1 LFANLKILLVGGGG
15 REHALAWKM
24 ADSPLVSHVFC
35 APGNAGTAREPFVTN
50 VTGDDSFDPKDPG
63 SILGLARLLEVDLT
77 VIGPEDPLAA
87 GVVDVFDRAG
97 MAIFGPTQAASR
109 LEWSK
114 SFAKEFMARRRIPT
128 ARFEVAETP
137 AAALAAVARF
147 GAPVVVK
154 ADGLAAGKGVTVATD
169 RMAAENAIRLAM
181 DESIFGPAG
190 RRVVVE
196 ECLEGPEVSVLA
208 LTDGESVLPFPP
220 AQDHKRLRNDD
231 LGPNTGGMG
240 AYCPARV
247 LGAEGEKAVIE
258 TILKPTVRGMAEE
271 GAPLRG
277 VLYAGLM
284 ITGSGPKVLEFNCR
298 FGDPET
304 QVILPL
310 LESDLVELILA
321 TVGRRLAGA
330 TGLGDCHLQIS
341 PGASAGV
348 VVASAGYPDRYEV
361 GKPITGLEIADLRAQ
376 VKIFHAGTRLAG
388 RDGRRVLTA
397 GGRVLSVVATAGDL
411 REAVKEAYRA
421 VALIRFEGAH
431 YRTDIAAKAAAS
443 PAWPTAKAGPQGPPG
458 QTGLR
463 NPQGE
468 DGRGIAG
475 ETDH

>member
-1 LFANLKILLVGGGG
+1 MKILLVGGGG

-24 ADSPLVSHVFC
+24 ADSPLVSHIFC

-50 VTGDDSFDPKDPG
+50 VTGDDSFDPKNPG
-63 SILGLARLLEVDLT
+63 SILDLARLLKVDLT

-97 MAIFGPTQAASR
+97 MVIFGPTQAAAR

-114 SFAKEFMARRRIPT
+114 SFAKDFMVRHRIPT

-137 AAALAAVARF
+137 AAALAAAARF

-169 RMAAENAIRLAM
+169 RRTAENAVRLAM
-181 DESIFGPAG
+181 EESVFGPAG

-208 LTDGESVLPFPP
+208 LTDGENILPFPP

-247 LGAEGEKAVIE
+247 LGVEGEKAVVE

-310 LESDLVELILA
+310 LESDLVELMLA
-321 TVGRRLAGA
+321 TVGRGFAGA
-330 TGLGDCHLQIS
+330 PGLGDCRLHIS

-348 VVASAGYPDRYEV
+348 VVASAGYPGHYET
-361 GKPITGLEIADLRAQ
+361 GQPIDGLEIADLRAQ
-376 VKIFHAGTRLAG
+376 VKIFHAGTRLDG

-421 VALIRFEGAH
+421 VALIRFQGAH
-431 YRTDIAAKAAAS
+431 YRTDIAAKATAS
-443 PAWPTAKAGPQGPPG
+443 PARPPA
-458 QTGLR
+458 
-463 NPQGE
+463 E
-468 DGRGIAG
+468 A
-475 ETDH
+475 